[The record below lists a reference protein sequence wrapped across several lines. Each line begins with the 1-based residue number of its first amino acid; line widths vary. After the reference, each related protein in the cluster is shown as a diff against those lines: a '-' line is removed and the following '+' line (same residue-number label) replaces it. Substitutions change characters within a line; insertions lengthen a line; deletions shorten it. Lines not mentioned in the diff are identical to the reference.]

1 MRKLLAGIMACG
13 SACLPLLPFAG
24 TARAQRTKVRQP
36 AVAGAFYPAG
46 ADELTKTIDGFLA
59 RAAPRAQG
67 EVVALVAPH
76 AGYSYAGPVAAYAY
90 ALLKGRHFA
99 RVVVIAPSHYESF
112 DYSSVYDGDAYSTP
126 LGLVKVDKVFAKKL
140 AGMSPSMRLSG
151 AGHTP
156 SRDRPEHA
164 LEVQLPWLQRI
175 LGEFELVPVVMG
187 DQDYDHCRALGVAIA
202 KLAAGGNTLI
212 VASSDLSHYHPYEQA
227 VKLDRKTLNAVA
239 EYDYFDM
246 ARNFESRV
254 WEACGG
260 GPVVAAM
267 IAAER
272 LGATRADVLQYL
284 NSGDTSGD
292 KSRVVG
298 YGAVAITKAAAR
310 SAASDAFSLSRGEQD
325 ELLRIARQSVE
336 SAVRDR
342 KPYAGG
348 SAGLEAL
355 ARERGAFVTL
365 KERGELRGCIGY
377 VAPAKPL
384 YTTVRDA
391 AMMAALRDTRFSPV
405 SAGELARL
413 EYEISVLSPLRRVL
427 DVREIR
433 VGTDGLL
440 IHKGGVEGLLLP
452 QVATEEHWDRA
463 QLLEGVSMKA
473 GLSKTAWQDPAADLF
488 RFTAFVFGERHP
500 SAPAKP

>member
-1 MRKLLAGIMACG
+1 MACG

-76 AGYSYAGPVAAYAY
+76 AGYPYAGPVAAYAY

-112 DYSSVYDGDAYSTP
+112 DYTSVYDGDAYSTP

-156 SRDRPEHA
+156 SRDRPEHS
-164 LEVQLPWLQRI
+164 LEVQLPWLQRV
-175 LGEFELVPVVMG
+175 LGEFELVPVIMG

-227 VKLDRKTLNAVA
+227 VKLDHKTLAAVA

-272 LGATRADVLQYL
+272 LGATRAEVLQYL

-298 YGAVAITKAAAR
+298 YGAVAITKTAAR
-310 SAASDAFSLSRGEQD
+310 TASDAFSLSRGEQD

-342 KPYAGG
+342 KPYAGDA
-348 SAGLEAL
+348 AGLEAL

-384 YTTVRDA
+384 YATVRDA

-433 VGTDGLL
+433 VGVDGLL

-452 QVATEEHWDRA
+452 QVAAEEHWDRA

-488 RFTAFVFGERHP
+488 RFTAFVFGERRP
-500 SAPAKP
+500 GAPAKP